1 MFNRKMENG
10 GNAILFLFIR
20 LKHCNVTPGLKSATL
35 LTTHLKV
42 KPTLLSSRNI
52 YSHALSVLSIS
63 KSCTRITA

>member
-1 MFNRKMENG
+1 MYNQVQGNQLGQFMFNTKMENG

-42 KPTLLSSRNI
+42 KPTLFIFKKYL
-52 YSHALSVLSIS
+52 
-63 KSCTRITA
+63 